1 MFQQKTFI
9 MKMIL
14 VKNDLFVKN
23 LKYIQYYLNILI
35 RMGNIIQ
42 NFIEVL
48 YIYKTSYLYY
58 IHIGIMVLI
67 FLAIVV
73 MTVK

>member
-1 MFQQKTFI
+1 M
-9 MKMIL
+9 
-14 VKNDLFVKN
+14 
-23 LKYIQYYLNILI
+23 NILI